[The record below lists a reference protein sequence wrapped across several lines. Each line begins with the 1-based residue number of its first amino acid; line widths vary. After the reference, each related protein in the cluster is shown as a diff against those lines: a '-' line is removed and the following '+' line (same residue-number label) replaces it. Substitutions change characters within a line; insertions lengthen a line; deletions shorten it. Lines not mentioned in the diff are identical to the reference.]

1 MTDWILVRAYRPV
14 ILTPTLL
21 SVGCR
26 DVNKRMEQ
34 ANLDS
39 GWKES
44 NLKLMTVEYR
54 FYIIT
59 GMRQRSWNGER
70 GTRRSQFH
78 RSNDWTF
85 DFNQSISGEAT
96 KRWCHSTTLGSSPME
111 DDDSGDIPKQP
122 EQSTAFDYWDTFGS
136 RANRFRIFSG
146 KEGDGRD
153 RQQQQK
159 KGRERERCV
168 SFRGGVQWG
177 TRVTEADNAQQTGGD
192 KKRTDRQNKGGSEDG
207 SERDFRLDC
216 TSLFQ
221 VRPFVDKLIRVTE
234 SALNV

>member
-70 GTRRSQFH
+70 NAEEPIPSFKWLDVRF
-78 RSNDWTF
+78 
-85 DFNQSISGEAT
+85 QSIDLWRSDETLMPFHYFGFFSNG
-96 KRWCHSTTLGSSPME
+96 RRRQRRHSQTTGTIYSIRLLG
-111 DDDSGDIPKQP
+111 
-122 EQSTAFDYWDTFGS
+122 Y
-136 RANRFRIFSG
+136 FRIES
-146 KEGDGRD
+146 
-153 RQQQQK
+153 QP
-159 KGRERERCV
+159 V
-168 SFRGGVQWG
+168 P
-177 TRVTEADNAQQTGGD
+177 
-192 KKRTDRQNKGGSEDG
+192 
-207 SERDFRLDC
+207 DFLR
-216 TSLFQ
+216 
-221 VRPFVDKLIRVTE
+221 
-234 SALNV
+234 